1 MKSFREYLRE
11 SEEKAKG
18 AKKEET
24 SEYKAYFKKMLAKYK
39 VEEPSE
45 LSKEDKQKF
54 FDEVDA
60 GWKGDDEKKEASDVN
75 ESNSDDAKKFLK
87 EFNSAV
93 SMLKD
98 DIKNADKNQDWY
110 VRLEYIK
117 NLISKE
123 LGKR

>member
-45 LSKEDKQKF
+45 LSKEDKKKF
-54 FDEVDA
+54 FAEIEA
-60 GWKGDDEKKEASDVN
+60 EWTGDKEEPEIN
-75 ESNSDDAKKFLK
+75 ESNSDDAKKFMK